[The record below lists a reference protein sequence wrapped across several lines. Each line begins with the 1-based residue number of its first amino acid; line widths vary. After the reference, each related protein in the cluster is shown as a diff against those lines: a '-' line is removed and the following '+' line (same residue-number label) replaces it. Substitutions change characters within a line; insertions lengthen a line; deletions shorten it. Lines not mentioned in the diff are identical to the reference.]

1 MVVYLKCNGPF
12 NHFQMAPLQTINMK
26 KVYQYLGNLRSF
38 LGRQILLFSSYISK
52 RFKNDKKRIM
62 EKVLLSNF

>member
-1 MVVYLKCNGPF
+1 MDLLTT
-12 NHFQMAPLQTINMK
+12 FQMAPLQTINMK

-38 LGRQILLFSSYISK
+38 LGRQILFFSSYISK